1 MMAMRRGLPTI
12 AALGLVALLA
22 GCGAQGTTTAP
33 TACLDPVGQYLNA
46 LKAAPDAVRLG
57 GQTPISDC
65 FSGIE
70 DPDIG
75 QTVIK
80 AATILNAQA
89 RRDPGGDATVSL
101 GYLDGAVRVGTERA
115 TGEADLARRVDTA
128 ARYNPHGGSLG
139 APFERSF
146 GKGYAAGEATG

>member
-1 MMAMRRGLPTI
+1 MVAMRRGLPTI

-22 GCGAQGTTTAP
+22 GCGAKGSTTPP
-33 TACLDPVGQYLNA
+33 TACLDPVGQYLKA
-46 LKAAPDAVRLG
+46 LQAAPDPVRLG
-57 GQTPISDC
+57 GETPISDC
-65 FSGIE
+65 FSGTE

-80 AATILNAQA
+80 AATVLSAQA

-128 ARYNPHGGSLG
+128 ARYNPHTGSLG
-139 APFERSF
+139 VPFEHAF

>member
-1 MMAMRRGLPTI
+1 MRRGLATI
-12 AALGLVALLA
+12 AALGVVALFA
-22 GCGAQGTTTAP
+22 GCGAKGSTNVP
-33 TACLDPVGQYLNA
+33 TACLGTAGQYMKA
-46 LKAAPDAVRLG
+46 LRAAPDAVRLDG
-57 GQTPISDC
+57 ETPISDC
-65 FSGIE
+65 FSGTE
-70 DPDIG
+70 DPGVG

-89 RRDPGGDATVSL
+89 RRDPGGKATVSL

-128 ARYNPHGGSLG
+128 ARYNPHAGSLG
-139 APFERSF
+139 APFEHAF